1 MALMAELEKRCGDF
15 QLQVSL
21 RAEAGEPLALLGAS
35 GSGKSMALKCIA
47 GIMRP
52 DRGHVELD
60 GKVLYDSASGV
71 DLPPQIRRVGYLF
84 QQYALFPNMTVAQ
97 NIEAGARDLGKEAR
111 KEQTR
116 ELIERFHLTGLE
128 RHRPDQLSGGQQ
140 QRTALARIL
149 ASRPGA
155 ILLDE
160 PFSALDSYLK
170 WQMELELHDILSTFP
185 GPVLW
190 VSHDRGEVYRGCP
203 KVCVM
208 ERGISSPVTDM
219 KELMTD
225 PGTVSAARLSGCT
238 NFADM
243 RPGNAP
249 EEVEVPQ
256 WGLTLTAARS
266 VSREKNVLGV
276 RADMVCLA
284 RTEARN
290 TFLCRV
296 EQVTEDVSAMLVFL
310 RPINAVEG
318 APLLR
323 MELPKQ
329 QWAGQNAG
337 DLLSVTVPPE
347 ALLPLQTSL

>member
-97 NIEAGARDLGKEAR
+97 NIEAGARDLGKEAG
-111 KEQTR
+111 KAQTR

-149 ASRPGA
+149 GSRPGA

-203 KVCVM
+203 RVCVM
-208 ERGISSPVTDM
+208 ERGTSSPVMDM

-225 PGTVSAARLSGCT
+225 PGTVSAAQLTGCT
-238 NFADM
+238 NFVAM

-249 EEVEVPQ
+249 GEVEVPQ
-256 WGLTLTAARS
+256 WGLTLLAARKC
-266 VSREKNVLGV
+266 RKNESILGIPADAV
-276 RADMVCLA
+276 HLARADEQNA
-284 RTEARN
+284 
-290 TFLCRV
+290 FLCRT
-296 EQVTEDVSAMLVFL
+296 ERITEDVTAMVLLL
-310 RPINAVEG
+310 RPLGAAPD

-323 MELPKQ
+323 MELRKDIWTAQERPTTLYVAVKPQ
-329 QWAGQNAG
+329 
-337 DLLSVTVPPE
+337 DMMLLE
-347 ALLPLQTSL
+347 